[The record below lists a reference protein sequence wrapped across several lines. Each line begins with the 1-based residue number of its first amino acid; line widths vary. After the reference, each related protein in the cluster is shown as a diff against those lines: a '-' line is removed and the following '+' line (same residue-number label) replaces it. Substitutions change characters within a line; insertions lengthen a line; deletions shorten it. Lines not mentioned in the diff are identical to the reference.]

1 MVSLRS
7 KLFVS
12 SVLTILHLLL
22 LLPNPSDG
30 QPLVD
35 VVKAGLGFMSVLPD
49 TNFTNV
55 VIVFTKTDP
64 SDTGSQNLSILKTI
78 I

>member
-1 MVSLRS
+1 MVSLRN
-7 KLFVS
+7 KLIAS
-12 SVLTILHLLL
+12 SVSTFLHLLL
-22 LLPNPSDG
+22 LLHPSDG

-49 TNFTNV
+49 SNFTNV

-64 SDTGSQNLSILKTI
+64 NDTGS
-78 I
+78 